1 MPPSSSPASMIE
13 IEGLTKTYVM
23 GDEVIAALGGVS
35 LSIKRGEHVAIV
47 GPSGSGKSTLMNVL
61 GGLDRPTSGAYRFE
75 DDPVAEYDDD
85 QLAGFRNRRI
95 GFIFQ
100 SFQLLPRLT
109 AVQNVELPMIYGGVE
124 PAERRARAVELLQR
138 VGLGNRMNN
147 RPTQMSGGQQQRVA
161 IARALANQPDLLLAD
176 EPTGALDTATGQEVL
191 ALFDE
196 LNSQGLTLCIVTH
209 DQEVAARARRRVAFR
224 DGLIVSDD
232 GAPPSS
238 SAAPRAPR

>member
-1 MPPSSSPASMIE
+1 MIE

-23 GDEVIAALGGVS
+23 GDNVIHALGGVS
-35 LSIKRGEHVAIV
+35 LSIARGEHVAII

-61 GGLDRPTSGAYRFE
+61 GGLDRPTAGDYRFE
-75 DDPVAEYDDD
+75 DDPVADYDDD
-85 QLAGFRNRRI
+85 ELASFRNRRI

-109 AVQNVELPMIYGGVE
+109 AVQNVELPMIYAGI
-124 PAERRARAVELLQR
+124 PAAERRDRAVALLER
-138 VGLGNRMNN
+138 VGLGDRLANK
-147 RPTQMSGGQQQRVA
+147 PTQMSGGQQQRVA
-161 IARALANQPDLLLAD
+161 IARALSNAPDLLLAD

-209 DQEVAARARRRVAFR
+209 DNEVAARARRRIAFR
-224 DGLIVSDD
+224 DGHIVSDD
-232 GAPPSS
+232 RHAG
-238 SAAPRAPR
+238 

>member
-1 MPPSSSPASMIE
+1 MTAMIE
-13 IEGLTKTYVM
+13 IEALTKTYVM

-35 LSIKRGEHVAIV
+35 LSIDRGEHVAIV

-61 GGLDRPTSGAYRFE
+61 GGLDRPTGGAYRFE
-75 DDPVAEYDDD
+75 SEPVAEFDDD
-85 QLAGFRNRRI
+85 ELASFRNRRI
-95 GFIFQ
+95 GFVFQ

-109 AVQNVELPMIYGGVE
+109 AVQNVELPMIYGGVA
-124 PAERRARAVELLQR
+124 PAERKARAIELLQR
-138 VGLGNRMNN
+138 VGLGNRLGN

-161 IARALANQPDLLLAD
+161 IARSLANNPDLLLAD

-209 DQEVAARARRRVAFR
+209 DLEVAARAKRRVAFR
-224 DGLIVSDD
+224 DGHIVSDER
-232 GAPPSS
+232 G
-238 SAAPRAPR
+238 RA

>member
-1 MPPSSSPASMIE
+1 MIE

-23 GDEVIAALGGVS
+23 GDQTIAALDGVS
-35 LSIKRGEHVAIV
+35 LTIQRGEHVAIV

-61 GGLDRPTSGAYRFE
+61 GGLDRPTSGTYRFE
-75 DDPVAEYDDD
+75 TEPVAEFDDD
-85 QLAGFRNRRI
+85 ELASFRNRRI

-109 AVQNVELPMIYGGVE
+109 AVQNVELPMIYAGIAA
-124 PAERRARAVELLQR
+124 AERKDRAIELLKR
-138 VGLGNRMNN
+138 VGLGDRLAN

-161 IARALANQPDLLLAD
+161 IARALANAPDLLLAD

-196 LNSQGLTLCIVTH
+196 LNAQGLTLCIVTH

-224 DGLIVSDD
+224 DGHIVSDD
-232 GAPPSS
+232 RHAG
-238 SAAPRAPR
+238 

>member
-1 MPPSSSPASMIE
+1 MIE

-23 GDEVIAALGGVS
+23 GDQTIAALDGVS
-35 LSIKRGEHVAIV
+35 LTIQRGEHVAIV

-75 DDPVAEYDDD
+75 TEPVAEFDDD
-85 QLAGFRNRRI
+85 ELASFRNRRI

-109 AVQNVELPMIYGGVE
+109 AVQNVELPMIYAGIAA
-124 PAERRARAVELLQR
+124 AERKERAIELLKR
-138 VGLGNRMNN
+138 VGLGDRLAN

-161 IARALANQPDLLLAD
+161 IARALANAPDLLLAD

-196 LNSQGLTLCIVTH
+196 LNAQGLTLCIVTH

-224 DGLIVSDD
+224 DGHIVSDD
-232 GAPPSS
+232 RHAG
-238 SAAPRAPR
+238 